1 MLLGVRVALRTHYTD
16 MECWTTSWSPT
27 IDSEDDIDHWAD
39 SDSDPAEAP
48 AHLTFTLIIGQRL
61 FILCSQIAHKRHNP
75 IL

>member
-27 IDSEDDIDHWAD
+27 IDSEDDVDHWA
-39 SDSDPAEAP
+39 DSDPAEAP
-48 AHLTFTLIIGQRL
+48 ARLTLTLIIDQRL
-61 FILCSQIAHKRHNP
+61 FILCSQIAHKRQNP